1 MRART
6 EDLLTLR
13 DGEPI
18 DAALRERLLADPEN
32 RREIDRLTRVAE
44 ELRRLPP
51 LEPPP
56 DVWPRIVAAA
66 AERNARPWKL
76 RAAGFAGALVA
87 VAMLVAAAVI
97 APWQCSPDDAT
108 VASVTAPR
116 DVAAAPARDAE
127 PPSRVTGNTL
137 VTRADY
143 APLVAESVRLER
155 LLAELDGRPRR
166 INAGTAFTI
175 ANLEDHLVLLD
186 DALTYAE
193 ARDLDPDYRRL
204 LWRER
209 VDVMNALMHVRYA
222 HYQEVAF

>member
-18 DAALRERLLADPEN
+18 DAALRGRLLADPDN
-32 RREIDRLTRVAE
+32 RHEIERLTRVAE
-44 ELRRLPP
+44 DLRRLPP

-56 DVWPRIVAAA
+56 DMWPRIAAA
-66 AERNARPWKL
+66 AAKREAEPRKL
-76 RAAGFAGALVA
+76 RAAGFAGAVVA
-87 VAMLVAAAVI
+87 AATLVAAIV
-97 APWQCSPDDAT
+97 APWQRSPHDAS
-108 VASVTAPR
+108 AANATAPR
-116 DVAAAPARDAE
+116 GEAVAPARDAE
-127 PPSRVTGNTL
+127 PPSRVAGNTF
-137 VTRADY
+137 VARADY

-166 INAGTAFTI
+166 MNAGTAFTI

-209 VDVMNALMHVRYA
+209 VDVMNALMYVRYA
-222 HYQEVAF
+222 QYQEVAF